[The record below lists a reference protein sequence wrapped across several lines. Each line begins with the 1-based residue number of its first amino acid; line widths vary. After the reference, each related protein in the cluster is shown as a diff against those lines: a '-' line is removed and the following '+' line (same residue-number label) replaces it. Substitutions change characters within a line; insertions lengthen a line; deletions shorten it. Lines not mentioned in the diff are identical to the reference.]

1 MSPLALLILL
11 TMTPPPEPG
20 AWRPTDDGLLVSAA
34 PAQVRLQVLSESA
47 IRVVAW
53 PVGSPEPSRASLAV
67 VAPTAARGFDTREEA
82 GAAVL
87 RTPPLTARVSLV
99 TGEVAFEDEAGRP
112 LLRERAGGGKTFSP
126 VKIFGETTL
135 MVRQELES
143 AEGESL
149 YGLGQ
154 HQDRLLDLAGRD
166 LRSVPKA
173 RSHGALF
180 RSGPPGGT
188 SPAVSPLC

>member
-1 MSPLALLILL
+1 M
-11 TMTPPPEPG
+11 
-20 AWRPTDDGLLVSAA
+20 SAA
-34 PAQVRLQVLSESA
+34 PARVRLRVLSESA

-67 VAPTAARGFDTREEA
+67 IAPAGARGFETREEA

-87 RTPPLTARVSLV
+87 RTPRLTARVSLG

-112 LLRERAGGGKTFSP
+112 LLRERAGGGKTFTP
-126 VKIFGETTL
+126 VRIFGEPTL
-135 MVRQELES
+135 MVRQELEG

-154 HQDRLLDLAGRD
+154 HQDRLLDVAGRD
-166 LRSVPKA
+166 LDLWQHNREVVVPSWS
-173 RSHGALF
+173 RPGAGGS
-180 RSGPPGGT
+180 SGTTRPTCASAGPRT
-188 SPAVSPLC
+188 